1 MITLGPAHAAART
14 AAAQAAARSAS
25 LAAANAGAME
35 IRVYTSAPGEPG
47 DVQVLWTPPQPAAVL
62 ADGIVTI
69 MGPLTAQIAFTGLP
83 TWARITVGGVIWADC
98 TVTDLAGEGP
108 LRIDFGAA
116 SQLYAGGYA
125 ILARAD
131 FSV

>member
-1 MITLGPAHAAART
+1 MIVLGPGHAAART
-14 AAAQAAARSAS
+14 AAAIAAARAAS
-25 LAAANAGAME
+25 LAAANAGQLE

-47 DVQVLWTPPQPAAVL
+47 DVQVLWVPPAPAAVL
-62 ADGIVTI
+62 ADGVITI
-69 MGPLTAQIAFTGLP
+69 MGPLVAQIAFTGLP
-83 TWARITVGGVIWADC
+83 AWARITVEGAVWADC
-98 TVTDLAGEGP
+98 SVTDLAGDGP

-131 FSV
+131 FAD